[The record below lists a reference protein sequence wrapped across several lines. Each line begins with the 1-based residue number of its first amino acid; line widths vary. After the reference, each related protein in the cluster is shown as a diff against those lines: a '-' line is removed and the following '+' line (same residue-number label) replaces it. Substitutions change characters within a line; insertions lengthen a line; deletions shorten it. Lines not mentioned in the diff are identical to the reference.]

1 MWIIGCDFHPR
12 YQQVAALD
20 RETGEIV
27 ERRLSHETKEA
38 EVFYESLPRGARI
51 GLEAT
56 CTAQWFERLLDRCGH
71 QLQVGDS
78 ATIRASV
85 VRKQKTD
92 TRDAQHLLDLLRT
105 DRFPCIWI
113 PPPAERDFRQLLV
126 HRHKLVCWRT
136 QVRNQLSALAR
147 NQGVLP
153 RTRFWTQTGRQPL
166 EALPLDPWA
175 ARRRQDLLHLLDELD
190 GHIVEMT
197 RQVERQA
204 GARAEAVA
212 LMQQDGVGP
221 IVSLAFVLTL
231 GPASRFRRGKQVAS
245 YLGLNPSEHSS
256 GGHQKLGHISKQGN
270 RMMRWLLV
278 EAAWTAARKDPELRR
293 VYQRLAFRRG
303 RKIAAV
309 AVARKLA
316 VKLYR
321 RLRAFEE
328 QKKSAQPASMQG
340 RSGSGLV
347 NATGSPSA

>member
-92 TRDAQHLLDLLRT
+92 TRDAQHLFDLLRT

-153 RTRFWTQTGRQPL
+153 RTRFWTP
-166 EALPLDPWA
+166 
-175 ARRRQDLLHLLDELD
+175 
-190 GHIVEMT
+190 
-197 RQVERQA
+197 A
-204 GARAEAVA
+204 GSHWKRCHW
-212 LMQQDGVGP
+212 
-221 IVSLAFVLTL
+221 IL
-231 GPASRFRRGKQVAS
+231 GPRGGGKICCTCWTNWMGTSSR
-245 YLGLNPSEHSS
+245 
-256 GGHQKLGHISKQGN
+256 
-270 RMMRWLLV
+270 
-278 EAAWTAARKDPELRR
+278 
-293 VYQRLAFRRG
+293 
-303 RKIAAV
+303 
-309 AVARKLA
+309 
-316 VKLYR
+316 
-321 RLRAFEE
+321 
-328 QKKSAQPASMQG
+328 
-340 RSGSGLV
+340 
-347 NATGSPSA
+347 